1 VHPLHP
7 GGPVVVVLVVLEVVD
22 DVVELVV
29 LVVVDDELLEVVV
42 VGGDVLLE
50 LVVVELVVLDDELE
64 VVVVDPVGVP
74 SQVNVATYPSYGPS
88 CPGGD
93 GHVQPASQLLV
104 PYGSQ
109 LPLSSTQI
117 HEHVPT
123 HPGISHPRM

>member
-1 VHPLHP
+1 MHPLHP

-22 DVVELVV
+22 DVVE

-50 LVVVELVVLDDELE
+50 LVVVELVVVDDELDD
-64 VVVVDPVGVP
+64 VVVVTGVP
-74 SQVNVATYPSYGPS
+74 SQVNVATAPSYGPS